1 MSVLSSTGE
10 LGRIDEPQKADEYAA
25 VLSEVAAA
33 RQPVIVRRNGQDLA
47 AVVPLEHLELIS
59 ECLAQREVEQL
70 AAQIPWERVPKTLRP
85 PQSWFDD
92 VEDNPFEPKDKPAT

>member
-1 MSVLSSTGE
+1 MIKSLRSVDP
-10 LGRIDEPQKADEYAA
+10 GRIDEPQMVEEYAA

-33 RQPVIVRRNGQDLA
+33 RRPIIVRRNGQDLA

-59 ECLAQREVEQL
+59 EGLARQEVEKL
-70 AAQIPWERVPKTLRP
+70 AAQIPWERASENLRP

-92 VEDNPFEPKDKPAT
+92 EGDNPFEPEETSQT